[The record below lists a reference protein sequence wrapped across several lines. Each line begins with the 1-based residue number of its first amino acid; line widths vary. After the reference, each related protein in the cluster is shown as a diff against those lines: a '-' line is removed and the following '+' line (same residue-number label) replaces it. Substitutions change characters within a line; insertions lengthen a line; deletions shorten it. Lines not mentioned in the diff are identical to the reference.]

1 MKPLMVLA
9 GGFGT
14 RLRGLVA
21 DVPKPLAPVAGKP
34 FLAHLIEQWV
44 RQGVTEFIF
53 LLHFEA
59 HLIEAMLSD
68 ILRDK
73 PFGDIK
79 IEIIVECRPLGTGG
93 SILNAVNILD
103 IREPFLVVNAD
114 TWLNGGLKEINESAP
129 NTIGTVTVSNCS
141 RYGAVSVRNGIVQSF
156 LEKNDSSRA
165 GLINAGL
172 YHLSPSIVLGLSE
185 GASFSLEREVFP
197 VVVSTGTLFALEIDA
212 DFIDIG
218 IPEDYLKFCRWM
230 ELGEEF
236 ER

>member
-14 RLRGLVA
+14 RLRGLVNH
-21 DVPKPLAPVAGKP
+21 VPKPLAPVAGKP
-34 FLAHLIEQWV
+34 FLVHLIEQWV

-53 LLHFEA
+53 LLHFESQ
-59 HLIEAMLSD
+59 LIEAILLD

-73 PFGDIK
+73 PFGNLK
-79 IEIIVECRPLGTGG
+79 IDVIVEDQPLGTGG
-93 SILNAVNILD
+93 SVINAINTLNIK
-103 IREPFLVVNAD
+103 ESFLVVNAD
-114 TWLNGGLKEINESAP
+114 TWLGGGLKEINDSSP
-129 NTIGTVTVSNCS
+129 NTIGAVMVSNCS
-141 RYGAVSVRNGIVQSF
+141 RYGALAVNNGIIASF
-156 LEKNDSSRA
+156 LEKKNSNRA

-172 YHLSPSIVLGLSE
+172 YHLSASIFLGLS
-185 GASFSLEREVFP
+185 GRVSFSLESEVFP
-197 VVVSTGTLFALEIDA
+197 NAVSKGMLFALEIDT

-218 IPEDYLKFCRWM
+218 IPEDYLKFCRWV